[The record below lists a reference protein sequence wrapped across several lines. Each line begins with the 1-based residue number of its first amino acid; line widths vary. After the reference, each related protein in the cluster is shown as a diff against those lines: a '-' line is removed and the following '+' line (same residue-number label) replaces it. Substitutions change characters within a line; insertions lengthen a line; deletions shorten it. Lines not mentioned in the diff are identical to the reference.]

1 MTVVMEDWSRPEA
14 GTGRRE
20 SRWSDHSEARAPVEA
35 RLRGLIEDIVSDV
48 FGVEP
53 EQLRRATRGR
63 AKIALARQVAM
74 YIAHV
79 GYGMSLTEVGRL
91 FDRDRTTVAHAC
103 GVVEVRR
110 DDAAFDEAVVLLEQ
124 IVRTVN
130 GACSQ
135 GEPASASDMFG
146 AS

>member
-1 MTVVMEDWSRPEA
+1 MTVVMSQWSR
-14 GTGRRE
+14 
-20 SRWSDHSEARAPVEA
+20 SEDETSFPDTFAFKRSEPLASAQA
-35 RLRGLIEDIVSDV
+35 RLRVLIEDIVANV
-48 FGVEP
+48 FSVEP
-53 EQLRRATRGR
+53 EQLRRSTRGR
-63 AKIALARQVAM
+63 AKIALARQVGM

-110 DDAAFDEAVVLLEQ
+110 DDPDFDEAVVLLEL
-124 IVRTVN
+124 IVRAVDGSSMH
-130 GACSQ
+130 GAAS
-135 GEPASASDMFG
+135 PASSVFG